1 MLATVA
7 VLALV
12 TKRCPTYRRRRY
24 GAEQQTRLPYR
35 GAALSVPYVLEQTT
49 KERRDRYVRI
59 SAKIST
65 CIPRS
70 YAESSCRS
78 PCVLDAHV
86 RRCMKPPVKSL
97 PFASLSFHHSR
108 NSHLLAHARPQR
120 DILSPLRQLA
130 YCQRFRTT
138 TLPEVSPICNTSP
151 GLRLATFTS

>member
-86 RRCMKPPVKSL
+86 RRCMKPPCQEPSL
-97 PFASLSFHHSR
+97 RISILPSFSQF
-108 NSHLLAHARPQR
+108 STTG
-120 DILSPLRQLA
+120 S
-130 YCQRFRTT
+130 CSTT
-138 TLPEVSPICNTSP
+138 TGHLVTIKTA
-151 GLRLATFTS
+151 RLLSALSHNNFV